1 MSLFKEFKGALVAEM
16 ENHRSDLCV
25 ILAGYKDEMY
35 EFLKTNSGLESRIP
49 HIVEFP
55 NYSKDELIEIFLYMV
70 KKNSID
76 YRSRNVSDIAVLQG
90 LIKEQNELNKIHV
103 TL

>member
-1 MSLFKEFKGALVAEM
+1 
-16 ENHRSDLCV
+16 
-25 ILAGYKDEMY
+25 
-35 EFLKTNSGLESRIP
+35 
-49 HIVEFP
+49 
-55 NYSKDELIEIFLYMV
+55 MV